1 MSNTQPTNGQD
12 SDTGGGPVIDRGYTI
27 RLSLASLLVGLLIA
41 APVGIALLAL
51 GRPAEVNEQGG
62 VVWSGGMFVLPVA
75 AVIIVAILYWSI
87 FHLPLRI
94 ARRRGVILDPE
105 LWPWTGA
112 LALGVV
118 IVLGFVA
125 AMLAGII

>member
-1 MSNTQPTNGQD
+1 MAEERTPNGPD
-12 SDTGGGPVIDRGYTI
+12 MGAREPIIDRGYTI
-27 RLSLASLLVGLLIA
+27 RLSLASLLVGLVIA

-51 GRPAEVNEQGG
+51 GRPAQVDEQGG
-62 VVWSGGMFVLPVA
+62 VIWSGGMFVLPIA

-125 AMLAGII
+125 AILAGVI